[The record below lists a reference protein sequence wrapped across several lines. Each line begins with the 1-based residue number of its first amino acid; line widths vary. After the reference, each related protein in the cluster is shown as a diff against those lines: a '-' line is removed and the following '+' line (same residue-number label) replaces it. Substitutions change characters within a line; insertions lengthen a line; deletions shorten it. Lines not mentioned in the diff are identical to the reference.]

1 MLTPFLFIVVGLGLL
16 TYGADRFILGAA
28 VTARNLGV
36 SPLVIG
42 LTIVGFGTSAPEMLV
57 AGVASWNGNTGLAV
71 GNVMGSNITNIALV
85 VGATALVHPLAVDS
99 RVLKREFPLM
109 IAAMALAYLLIRND
123 YLSRLDGA
131 VLAVAMVG
139 VLVLLVRMGKRSAVT
154 DRLVDEFEHHPGPAL
169 STGRALAVSGFGL
182 LLLLAGSEL
191 LVDGAV
197 TVAKALGVSDLVIGL
212 TVVAVGTSLP
222 ELAASVTSALKREP
236 EIAIGNV
243 IGSNMFNILGVL
255 ALPGLIH
262 PASLDMGVVDRDFP
276 IMFGL
281 SIVLFLMAYG
291 FRGPGRIS
299 RLNGALLLL
308 VFGAYQWFLYTSVR

>member
-1 MLTPFLFIVVGLGLL
+1 MLTPLLSILGGLVLL
-16 TYGADRFILGAA
+16 TYGADRFIVGAA

-36 SPLVIG
+36 PALVIG

-85 VGATALVHPLAVDS
+85 VGATALVRPLAVDS
-99 RVLKREFPLM
+99 RILKREFPMM
-109 IAAMALAYLLIRND
+109 IGAMVLAYLLICND
-123 YLSRLDGA
+123 YLSRLDGIVLAGAMVA
-131 VLAVAMVG
+131 VLV
-139 VLVLLVRMGKRSAVT
+139 VLVRVGERSPTA
-154 DRLVDEFEHHPGPAL
+154 DRLVDEFRHHPGPSL
-169 STGRALAVSGFGL
+169 STGRALAISALGL
-182 LLLLAGSEL
+182 GLLLAGSEL
-191 LVDGAV
+191 LVSGAV
-197 TVAKALGVSDLVIGL
+197 SVAKALGVSDLVIGL

-255 ALPGLIH
+255 AVPGLIH
-262 PASLDMGVVDRDFP
+262 PGGLDMAVVDRDFP

-281 SIVLFLMAYG
+281 TIVLLLMAYG
-291 FRGPGRIS
+291 FGGPGRIS
-299 RLNGALLLL
+299 RLNGLLLLL
-308 VFGAYQWFLYTSVR
+308 VFGAYQWFLYSSAH